1 MYSAELVKAIQIAIN
16 ARVPMWIWGPTGVG
30 KSSII
35 RMVAKATE
43 RDLIDQ
49 RPVMQDPVDVGG
61 LPVVKDGYCH
71 RVLPSWLPKHGNTLM
86 VIEELPD
93 APMSV
98 QCAYYQLILER
109 QLSDYHV
116 PDGAYICAT
125 GNRAQDGGNYNQPPA
140 PLLNRFLHITLES
153 GYDSWAGWAAKGD
166 ANMTVDLIPAKP
178 ITPHIR
184 PELRAFFAFRKNLLV
199 QKPIKSEFAFC
210 TPRSVEMLSRILDQ
224 EPSDDIASDL
234 INGLIGM
241 GVGIEFLG
249 FLRTW
254 RSLPLISA
262 IVANPMAVD
271 IPTDLSACYATAVY
285 LAANWKPANGD
296 ALCQYVR
303 RLAPEY
309 GCLFLRD
316 LDARNKEA
324 MASRGVI
331 AMLNLPQFNDL
342 MF

>member
-1 MYSAELVKAIQIAIN
+1 MYSTELVKAIQIAIN
-16 ARVPMWIWGPTGVG
+16 ARVPMWIWGQAGVG
-30 KSSII
+30 KSSIV
-35 RMVAKATE
+35 RMVARGLSRE
-43 RDLIDQ
+43 HIDI
-49 RPVMQDPVDVGG
+49 RPTMMDPVDMGIPYIDNGVC
-61 LPVVKDGYCH
+61 L
-71 RVLPSWLPKHGNTLM
+71 RAIPSWLPTHGDTLLA
-86 VIEELPD
+86 VEELPD
-93 APMSV
+93 APLSV
-98 QCAYYQLILER
+98 QCALYQLVLER
-109 QLSDYHV
+109 RLGDYSL

-125 GNRAQDGGNYNQPPA
+125 GNRAQDGGNYTQPPA

-166 ANMTVDLIPAKP
+166 ANMTVELIPAKP